1 MKMPLRFERVSFG
14 FEQRLLFEDVSFSLA
29 EGACAALIG
38 PNGAG
43 KTTLLRLAAGLLRPL
58 RGDIS
63 VFGQD
68 VTALDPKSR
77 AQSIALVPQ
86 QVSIPFDFTV
96 REVVE
101 QGRTPYLPLFG
112 GLSTRDGAAIE
123 RALQLADVKSLANR
137 VFNDLSGGEQQRVKI
152 ALGLAQQ
159 PRLLLL
165 DEPAQNLDIGRQA
178 ELLDLL
184 AEFQRE
190 SIAVVAAMHHLQLID
205 GAFSNVILLTPE
217 GKILQGSPADIL
229 QPATLE
235 RAFNC
240 PPRARPSLV
249 SSRAASKEQFA

>member
-1 MKMPLRFERVSFG
+1 MKMPLQFERVSFG
-14 FEQRLLFEDVSFSLA
+14 FEQRLLFDDISFSLA

-43 KTTLLRLAAGLLRPL
+43 KTTLLRLAAGLLHPSS
-58 RGDIS
+58 GNIS

-68 VTALDPKSR
+68 ITTLDSRRR
-77 AQSIALVPQ
+77 AQSVALVPQ
-86 QVSIPFDFTV
+86 QVSVPFDFTV
-96 REVVE
+96 REIVE
-101 QGRTPYLPLFG
+101 QGRTPYLRLFG
-112 GLSTRDGAAIE
+112 GLNARDRDAVE
-123 RALQLADVKSLANR
+123 RAMQLADVKSLANR

-184 AEFQRE
+184 AEFHRE
-190 SIAVVAAMHHLQLID
+190 GIAVVAAMHHLQLID
-205 GAFSNVILLTPE
+205 GAFSSVILLTPE
-217 GKILQGSPADIL
+217 GPLLQGSPADIL
-229 QPATLE
+229 QPAILE

-240 PPRARPSLV
+240 PPHARPSLV
-249 SSRAASKEQFA
+249 SSKAASKEQFA